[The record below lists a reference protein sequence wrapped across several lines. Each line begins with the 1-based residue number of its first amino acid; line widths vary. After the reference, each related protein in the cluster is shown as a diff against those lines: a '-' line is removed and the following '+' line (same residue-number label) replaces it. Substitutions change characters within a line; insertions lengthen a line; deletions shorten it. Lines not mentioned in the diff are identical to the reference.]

1 MAQNYTDTIQVRQG
15 EELDKERLQAFITA
29 ELPEVPPGDLVI
41 EQFGSGHSNLTY
53 LLKRAGWEAVLRR
66 PPHGPV
72 APKAHDMEREYTFLS
87 KLHPAYPA
95 APKPYV
101 YSNDETVVGSPF
113 FIMERRKGIVL
124 DTEFP
129 AGTTY
134 HPDLGRKVSEI
145 MVNQLVTLHEVDSEK
160 TGLIELAKP
169 EGFMERQ
176 VKGWIK
182 RYERAKTDE
191 VEHVEKLM
199 RHLEEHIPMTSEATV
214 IHYDYKLNNAMF
226 TPDYSEM
233 TGLFDWEM
241 STIGD
246 PLADIA
252 VAMSYWI
259 QSDDDD
265 LLKYG
270 LGQPPVTVQEG
281 FFTRDEFIAAYA
293 KASGRDLSQIDYYLT
308 FAYFKLAVIGQQIYY
323 RYKQGQTKDP
333 RFKHLNVLVNN
344 MIQQAVRTI

>member
-1 MAQNYTDTIQVRQG
+1 MTENYSDTIQVRQG
-15 EELDKERLQAFITA
+15 EELNKERLQAFITA
-29 ELPEVPPGDLVI
+29 ELPEVPTGELVI

-53 LLKRAGWEAVLRR
+53 LLKIADWEAVLRR

-72 APKAHDMEREYTFLS
+72 APKAHDMEREFTFLS
-87 KLHPAYPA
+87 RLYPEFPV
-95 APKPYV
+95 APKPYLF
-101 YSNDETVVGSPF
+101 SKDESVVGSPF

-124 DTEFP
+124 DTAFP
-129 AGTTY
+129 SSTSY
-134 HPDLGRKVSEI
+134 HPDLGRKISQM
-145 MVNQLVTLHEVDSEK
+145 MVNQLVALHEVDSEK
-160 TGLIELAKP
+160 TGLIQLAKP
-169 EGFMERQ
+169 AGFMERQ
-176 VKGWIK
+176 VKGWIH

-191 VEHVEKLM
+191 VDQVEELM
-199 RHLEEHIPMTSEATV
+199 KYLEDNIPSTSEATV

-226 TPDYSEM
+226 TSDYSEM

-246 PLADIA
+246 PLADVA

-259 QSDDDD
+259 QNDDDD
-265 LLKYG
+265 VLKYG
-270 LGQPPVTVQEG
+270 LGTPPVTVNEG
-281 FFTRDEFIAAYA
+281 FFTRDEFIDAYQ
-293 KASGRDLSQIDYYLT
+293 KASGRDVSRIDYYLT

-344 MIQQAVRTI
+344 MIQQAVRTM